1 MLSTPL
7 QILQVEDDEDDRV
20 LFAWALKKAGIQ
32 AEIVYAYEGA
42 ECMKK
47 LETYLP
53 EVIFLDINMAG
64 MNGKDCLKL
73 IRQQQEFDA
82 IPVIIA
88 TTSDH
93 EADIN
98 DTFQSGATLYVVKPF
113 RAEDLV
119 TLLKRIFTDNWKQQL
134 IQRNRGA
141 YVVAVK

>member
-1 MLSTPL
+1 MLANPL
-7 QILQVEDDEDDRV
+7 KILQVEDDEDDRV
-20 LFAWALKKAGIQ
+20 LFAWAFKKAGIDVS
-32 AEIVYAYEGA
+32 IVYAGDGA
-42 ECMKK
+42 ECMKV

-73 IRQQQEFDA
+73 IRQQQKFND

-98 DTFQSGATLYVVKPF
+98 DTFQSGASLYVVKPF

-119 TLLKRIFTDNWKQQL
+119 LLLKRIFTERWKEQL
-134 IQRNRGA
+134 LRRDRGS

>member
-1 MLSTPL
+1 MLATPL
-7 QILQVEDDEDDRV
+7 QILQAEDDEDDRV

-32 AEIVYAYEGA
+32 AEIVYACEGA

-73 IRQQQEFDA
+73 IRQQQKFDA

-93 EADIN
+93 ESDVN
-98 DTFQSGATLYVVKPF
+98 DTFQSGASLFVVKPF

-119 TLLKRIFTDNWKQQL
+119 MLLKRIFTDNWKEQL
-134 IQRNRGA
+134 SQRNRGS

>member
-1 MLSTPL
+1 MSAISLK
-7 QILQVEDDEDDRV
+7 ILQVEDDEDDRV
-20 LFAWALKKAGIQ
+20 LFAWALKKAGIE
-32 AEIVYAYEGA
+32 AEIVYASEGA

-73 IRQQQEFDA
+73 VRQQQKFDD

-134 IQRNRGA
+134 ALRNRGA